1 MTPNS
6 VRCHQGHSADSG
18 RCSRSG
24 SLRVKLAHVVIFFEL
39 LLVLAAI
46 AIIAF
51 SLYVVYRLVNDES

>member
-1 MTPNS
+1 
-6 VRCHQGHSADSG
+6 
-18 RCSRSG
+18 
-24 SLRVKLAHVVIFFEL
+24 VVIFFEL

>member
-1 MTPNS
+1 M
-6 VRCHQGHSADSG
+6 
-18 RCSRSG
+18 
-24 SLRVKLAHVVIFFEL
+24 RVKLAVVVIFFEL

>member
-1 MTPNS
+1 M
-6 VRCHQGHSADSG
+6 
-18 RCSRSG
+18 
-24 SLRVKLAHVVIFFEL
+24 RVKLALVVIFFEL